1 MPGGREW
8 TTLEVAALR
17 RGYAQGV
24 SAKEIG
30 LSMGRTAKAVHTQAR
45 KMGLVHKHADRRE
58 AVRLF
63 EELQGKPL
71 LEIAQEYRRRRLSRS
86 DLAADVGIYGRTL
99 RSLLPTELWQSWPHY
114 TVGRKFACEQ
124 RKA

>member
-17 RGYAQGV
+17 RGYALGI

-30 LSMGRTAKAVHTQAR
+30 VGMGRTAKAVHVQAR
-45 KMGLVHKHADRRE
+45 KLGLVHKHADRRE

-63 EELQGKPL
+63 EERQGKPL
-71 LEIAQEYRRRRLSRS
+71 LEVAQEYRRRRLSRS
-86 DLAADVGIYGRTL
+86 DLASDIGIYGRTL
-99 RSLLPTELWQSWPHY
+99 RSLLPADVWTDWPHY
-114 TVGRKFACEQ
+114 TVGRRMAVEQ
-124 RKA
+124 RRA